1 VIDVKVVK
9 LLWGSWAVLLLVALL
24 SSRGAGQSTT
34 QVWIDYVGNRQVK
47 RNLGFQSEISL
58 RELVSEGT
66 WTKLSVKGVGQY
78 NPKKWLGV
86 IGGLTLQ
93 QVWQEPEANTFEI
106 RPFVGGVL
114 DVFVFGNVRTEF
126 RSLLELRLIRATDEG
141 TFSGS
146 WRWRNRLGVQ
156 FPITDKYF
164 INNTLYGIV
173 DVEAF
178 ADLGDGL
185 DESFASRVRWRAGLG
200 YIFTGFWKVEFIYTL
215 QESRTTTDQVYET
228 SDHILRF
235 RVRHTP

>member
-1 VIDVKVVK
+1 MKVVG
-9 LLWGSWAVLLLVALL
+9 LLRGAGVILFLLTIPV
-24 SSRGAGQSTT
+24 SRSAGQSTT
-34 QVWIDYVGNRQVK
+34 QVWLDYVGNRQVK

-58 RELVSEGT
+58 RELVSEGE

-78 NPKKWLGV
+78 NLKKWLV
-86 IGGLTLQ
+86 LIGGLTLQ

-106 RPFVGGVL
+106 RPFGGGLLDLFVL
-114 DVFVFGNVRTEF
+114 GNVRILF
-126 RSLLELRLIRATDEG
+126 RSLLELRLVRATDEE

-146 WRWRNRLGVQ
+146 WRWRNRLGVN

-178 ADLGDGL
+178 ADLADGL
-185 DESFASRVRWRAGLG
+185 DESFASRLRWRAGLG
-200 YIFTGFWKVEFIYTL
+200 YIFTGFWKIEFIYTL

>member
-1 VIDVKVVK
+1 M
-9 LLWGSWAVLLLVALL
+9 LLVALL

-34 QVWIDYVGNRQVK
+34 QVWLDYVGNRQVK

-58 RELVSEGT
+58 RELVSEGE

-78 NPKKWLGV
+78 NLKKWLV
-86 IGGLTLQ
+86 LIGGLTLQ

-106 RPFVGGVL
+106 RPFGGGLLDLFVL
-114 DVFVFGNVRTEF
+114 GNVRILF
-126 RSLLELRLIRATDEG
+126 RSLLELRLVRATDEE

-146 WRWRNRLGVQ
+146 WRWRNRLGVN

-178 ADLGDGL
+178 ADLADGL
-185 DESFASRVRWRAGLG
+185 DESFASRLRWRAGLG
-200 YIFTGFWKVEFIYTL
+200 YIFTGFWKIEFIYTL

-235 RVRHTP
+235 RIRHTP